1 MINTTKVLR
10 AFQKKILTTS
20 TNKDKSPAGF
30 FNVKTP
36 RTGAYFFLMFSVAGG
51 IGVCAQFLK
60 IERAG
65 TPALFF
71 LAPTSAPLFG
81 DFFWPI

>member
-1 MINTTKVLR
+1 
-10 AFQKKILTTS
+10 
-20 TNKDKSPAGF
+20 
-30 FNVKTP
+30 
-36 RTGAYFFLMFSVAGG
+36 MFSVAGG

-81 DFFWPI
+81 DFFWPFFLRHR